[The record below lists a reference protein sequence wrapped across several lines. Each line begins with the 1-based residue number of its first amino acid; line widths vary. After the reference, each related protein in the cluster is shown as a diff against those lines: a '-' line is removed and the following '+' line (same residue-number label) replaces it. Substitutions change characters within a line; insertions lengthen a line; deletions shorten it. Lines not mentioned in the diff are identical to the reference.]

1 MNIEM
6 KIAAR
11 LCAAVFLFG
20 LPALSASAHEKT
32 AAEKKET
39 QHGTAADVGKALAN
53 PIGALWNINF
63 NNSLLTGSDGNLN
76 QGDPELGSQTIFQP
90 VMPLP
95 LYGEGKDA
103 WRLILR
109 PVVPIIWSTPVP
121 TGFDDF
127 DSKSGIGDIQLPMVL
142 SLPASMTGN
151 WIIGAGPVF
160 QFPTASED
168 ELGAD
173 QYAMGPAVALGYHTP
188 KWTAVVFPNYFWKIA
203 ARLCA
208 AVFLFGL
215 PALSASAHE
224 KSEAEKKTT
233 EHGSAAEVG
242 KKLANPLGDLW
253 NINFNNSLITGNDGN
268 LNQGNPELG
277 SQTIFQPVMPLPVY
291 GKGKDQWR
299 VILRPV
305 VPIIWS
311 TPVPT
316 GFDEFDD
323 KSGIGDIQ
331 LPIVLSLP
339 ASISGNWILGAGPVF
354 QFPTASE
361 DELGADQYAM
371 GPAVAVGYHTPKWTA
386 VVFPNYF
393 WRVGSSGQGVK
404 EDTSNGTFFYSFFY
418 NLENAWQ
425 VGTNPTISYNDNA
438 TSGNKW
444 NVPIGLTISKTT
456 HIGNTPVNFK
466 LAAEMSIVSPD
477 DFGQQFAIR
486 LMAIPVVKSWVQKP
500 IFGR

>member
-6 KIAAR
+6 KSERLKIAAR

-20 LPALSASAHEKT
+20 LPALSASAHEET
-32 AAEKKET
+32 EAEKKET
-39 QHGTAADVGKALAN
+39 EHGTAAD
-53 PIGALWNINF
+53 
-63 NNSLLTGSDGNLN
+63 
-76 QGDPELGSQTIFQP
+76 
-90 VMPLP
+90 
-95 LYGEGKDA
+95 
-103 WRLILR
+103 
-109 PVVPIIWSTPVP
+109 
-121 TGFDDF
+121 
-127 DSKSGIGDIQLPMVL
+127 
-142 SLPASMTGN
+142 
-151 WIIGAGPVF
+151 
-160 QFPTASED
+160 
-168 ELGAD
+168 
-173 QYAMGPAVALGYHTP
+173 
-188 KWTAVVFPNYFWKIA
+188 
-203 ARLCA
+203 
-208 AVFLFGL
+208 
-215 PALSASAHE
+215 
-224 KSEAEKKTT
+224 
-233 EHGSAAEVG
+233 VG
-242 KKLANPLGDLW
+242 KKLANPLGALW

-316 GFDEFDD
+316 GFDDFDS

-331 LPIVLSLP
+331 LPVVLSLP
-339 ASISGNWILGAGPVF
+339 ASMSGNWILGAGPVF

-371 GPAVAVGYHTPKWTA
+371 GPAVALGYHTPKWTA

-393 WRVGSSGQGVK
+393 WKTAGAGQGDK

-438 TSGNKW
+438 DSGNKW
-444 NVPIGLTISKTT
+444 TVPIGLTISKTT
-456 HIGNTPVNFK
+456 HIGNTPINFK
-466 LAAEMSIVSPD
+466 LAAEWSVVSPD

-486 LMAIPVVKSWVQKP
+486 VHAIPVVKSWVQNP
-500 IFGR
+500 IFGK